1 MAEKR
6 SGKWTSSLWREWVK
20 PLLIVI
26 AVMAPLRS
34 SFADWNDVPTG
45 SMKPTILE
53 GDRVVVNKLAYDLKV
68 PFTTMHLAK
77 WDDPERGDIIVFY
90 SPADGTRLVKR
101 VIGVPGDVVELRDNV
116 LFINQQ
122 KAEYENLPSDYISD
136 LRPADLMV
144 ARFASERVA
153 GKSHAVM
160 AKPHLRSMPS
170 FDPMIVPPGQYF
182 VMGDNRDES
191 YDSRWL
197 GYISR
202 DRIVGEAVVIAFSL
216 DRDRYFRPRLS
227 RFFRELI

>member
-1 MAEKR
+1 VAEKS
-6 SGKWTSSLWREWVK
+6 SGKWTRALWREWVK

-68 PFTTMHLAK
+68 PFTTIHLAK
-77 WDDPERGDIIVFY
+77 WDDPKRGDIIVFY

-101 VIGVPGDVVELRDNV
+101 VVGIPGDVVELRENV
-116 LFINQQ
+116 LLINQQ
-122 KAEYENLPSDYISD
+122 KAEYESLPSEYIVD
-136 LRPADLMV
+136 LRPADLLV
-144 ARFASERVA
+144 ARFARERVA

-160 AKPHLRSMPS
+160 AKPHLGSKRS
-170 FDPMIVPPGQYF
+170 FDPEVVPPGGYF

-197 GYISR
+197 GFISR

-227 RFFRELI
+227 RFFHELI